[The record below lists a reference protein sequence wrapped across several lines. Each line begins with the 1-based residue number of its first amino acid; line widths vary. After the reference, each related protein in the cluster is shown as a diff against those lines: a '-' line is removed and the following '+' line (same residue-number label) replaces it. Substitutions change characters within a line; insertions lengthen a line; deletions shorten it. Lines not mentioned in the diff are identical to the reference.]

1 MCRLRRLLRQ
11 DDPYVEEAAVG
22 RRVVRSGVC
31 VCVYGVIDD
40 DGGAGCEDLRVRGLA
55 VA

>member
-1 MCRLRRLLRQ
+1 M
-11 DDPYVEEAAVG
+11 EEAAVS

-40 DGGAGCEDLRVRGLA
+40 DGAGCEDLRVRGLA